1 MTERIK
7 LPVERHRPRIAV
19 VLNWFAE
26 LRAKVPR

>member
-1 MTERIK
+1 MMK
-7 LPVERHRPRIAV
+7 LLAEELRPRIAV